1 MMSIELMLCVAFGVA
16 ALPVSRSIAAH
27 YAVFAITNAAMAGH
41 EYADA
46 SLLAALFVLLA
57 IGDAFLVIAGG
68 RSILL
73 LSAAISAALAID
85 SMLNQSYLLDQVTYI
100 SAALNAVFGLYLA
113 REYRGWMR
121 SR

>member
-1 MMSIELMLCVAFGVA
+1 MSIELVLCIAFGVI

-27 YAVFAITNAAMAGH
+27 YAVLSITNAALAGY

-46 SLLAALFVLLA
+46 SLLSALFVLLA
-57 IGDAFLVIAGG
+57 IGDAFLLIAGG
-68 RSILL
+68 RAILL
-73 LSAAISAALAID
+73 LSAAVSSTLAIE
-85 SMLNQSYLLDQVTYI
+85 SMLNHSYLLDHITYI

>member
-1 MMSIELMLCVAFGVA
+1 MSIELILCIGSALA
-16 ALPVSRSIAAH
+16 ALPASRSIAAH
-27 YAVFAITNAAMAGH
+27 YVVLSITNAAMAGQ

-68 RSILL
+68 RMILL
-73 LSAAISAALAID
+73 LSAAVSAILAIE
-85 SMLNQSYLLDQVTYI
+85 SMLNQSFLLDHITYV
-100 SAALNAVFGLYLA
+100 SAALNAVFWVYLA
-113 REYRGWMR
+113 REYWGWMR